1 MTKRGIYQIT
11 KRIKLHTKP
20 TVYANIS
27 LVGTFK
33 YDTNGWCYFDEFKV
47 KKENIIDIKPIGIT

>member
-1 MTKRGIYQIT
+1 MTSRGKYQIT

-20 TVYANIS
+20 IRYADIP

-33 YDTNGWCYFDEFKV
+33 YDTDNWYCFDEFRV
-47 KKENIIDIKPIGIT
+47 KKANVVEIKVIAIP

>member
-1 MTKRGIYQIT
+1 MMSRERYQIT

-20 TVYANIS
+20 TVFADIT

-33 YDTNGWCYFDEFKV
+33 YDTDCWYCFDEFKV
-47 KKENIIDIKPIGIT
+47 KKSNVTEIKTISKT